1 MKMIL
6 SAALLLALLVPV
18 RAEDKPAAGGPT
30 PEMKAEHQEFKKEMK
45 ADRQAF
51 KAKQHEKR
59 KAHKEKMK
67 SMRRKAKEERKEKK
81 AAAATEVAPVPAP
94 EPAK

>member
-6 SAALLLALLVPV
+6 SAALLLALIVPV

-51 KAKQHEKR
+51 KEKQHEKR
-59 KAHKEKMK
+59 KAHREKMK
-67 SMRRKAKEERKEKK
+67 GMRHKAKEERKEKK
-81 AAAATEVAPVPAP
+81 TEVAPEAAPAP
-94 EPAK
+94 VAK

>member
-6 SAALLLALLVPV
+6 SAALLLALIAPV

-45 ADRQAF
+45 EERKAF
-51 KAKQHEKR
+51 KEKQHEKR

-67 SMRRKAKEERKEKK
+67 SMRHKAKEERKEKK
-81 AAAATEVAPVPAP
+81 TEVAPEAAPAP
-94 EPAK
+94 VAK